1 MMADRLGGLL
11 LGIVLAVA
19 CVCESAPSAQSA
31 SQDARAESAPPNTA
45 LAVVPEE
52 SALNH
57 PKGTTGNAT
66 AASEVATTTT
76 TPRPESNR
84 TAANLTATNT
94 TAAPEAAGTTVHSG
108 DAVLH
113 YGSGGDSVVKK
124 PQHPTYFFS
133 SWITWREDNYL
144 MSILIPIACG
154 VAAAVLILCSLACI
168 GCCRRRCRSRNR
180 RKLHRKIDPKTFRKM
195 KAADRMKLL
204 AASSDEEF

>member
-1 MMADRLGGLL
+1 MLVTRRCELL
-11 LGIVLAVA
+11 LRAVVVALVVL
-19 CVCESAPSAQSA
+19 CEAAPPGNPDTKGHVQITTPSTALVVVPAKVSSGPSAH
-31 SQDARAESAPPNTA
+31 ENTTSTN
-45 LAVVPEE
+45 E
-52 SALNH
+52 
-57 PKGTTGNAT
+57 
-66 AASEVATTTT
+66 T
-76 TPRPESNR
+76 TPAAHNETTPLPTSANV
-84 TAANLTATNT
+84 TAQPNITNT
-94 TAAPEAAGTTVHSG
+94 TVQEG

-113 YGSGGDSVVKK
+113 YGAGTESEVVKEPRPHK
-124 PQHPTYFFS
+124 YFFT

-195 KAADRMKLL
+195 KAADRIKLL

>member
-1 MMADRLGGLL
+1 MLLSRRCELL
-11 LGIVLAVA
+11 LRAVVVATVVL
-19 CVCESAPSAQSA
+19 CEA
-31 SQDARAESAPPNTA
+31 APPGDLRTRTF
-45 LAVVPEE
+45 PTRR
-52 SALNH
+52 
-57 PKGTTGNAT
+57 GTK
-66 AASEVATTTT
+66 
-76 TPRPESNR
+76 
-84 TAANLTATNT
+84 
-94 TAAPEAAGTTVHSG
+94 G

-113 YGSGGDSVVKK
+113 YGVGSDGEVVKK
-124 PQHPTYFFS
+124 PQPHKYFFT

-195 KAADRMKLL
+195 KAADRIKLL

>member
-1 MMADRLGGLL
+1 MLADRLRGLL
-11 LGIVLAVA
+11 LGVLLTIAS
-19 CVCESAPSAQSA
+19 VCESAPPVSQVAQHGSATPS
-31 SQDARAESAPPNTA
+31 TA
-45 LAVVPEE
+45 VEVVPPELALIKDHKP
-52 SALNH
+52 SADSS
-57 PKGTTGNAT
+57 K
-66 AASEVATTTT
+66 AASEGTTTATT
-76 TPRPESNR
+76 PKPVVNG
-84 TAANLTATNT
+84 TATNHTATNT
-94 TAAPEAAGTTVHSG
+94 TAAPEAAATTVHSG

-113 YGSGGDSVVKK
+113 FGSGVDTVEKK
-124 PQHPTYFFS
+124 PQHHTYFFS

-195 KAADRMKLL
+195 KAADRIKLL

>member
-1 MMADRLGGLL
+1 MLL
-11 LGIVLAVA
+11 TRRCEILLQAVVVA
-19 CVCESAPSAQSA
+19 TILICEA
-31 SQDARAESAPPNTA
+31 APPMSPALHANVKGSTTPGTA
-45 LAVVPEE
+45 LMVLPSEAPLVPE
-52 SALNH
+52 
-57 PKGTTGNAT
+57 GGG
-66 AASEVATTTT
+66 
-76 TPRPESNR
+76 
-84 TAANLTATNT
+84 NT
-94 TAAPEAAGTTVHSG
+94 TSTNETTHEAHNETTLAPASGNVTAKSNVSNTTEHGG

-113 YGSGGDSVVKK
+113 YGVGTESEVVKK
-124 PQHPTYFFS
+124 PQPHKYFFT

-195 KAADRMKLL
+195 KAADRIKLL

>member
-1 MMADRLGGLL
+1 MLVPRRCEFL
-11 LGIVLAVA
+11 LGVIVLAAVVLSEA
-19 CVCESAPSAQSA
+19 APSGDKGSK
-31 SQDARAESAPPNTA
+31 APANNEGTTPNTA
-45 LAVVPEE
+45 LIVTTKAPPGTSGEGNVTTTNETLQ
-52 SALNH
+52 AAHNH
-57 PKGTTGNAT
+57 TTPLPIQTNAT
-66 AASEVATTTT
+66 IH
-76 TPRPESNR
+76 SNVSNV
-84 TAANLTATNT
+84 TSH
-94 TAAPEAAGTTVHSG
+94 EG

-113 YGSGGDSVVKK
+113 YGVGSDGEVVKT
-124 PQHPTYFFS
+124 PQPHKYFFT

-195 KAADRMKLL
+195 KAADRIKLL

>member
-1 MMADRLGGLL
+1 MSVTRRCQLL
-11 LGIVLAVA
+11 LQAVLVAAV
-19 CVCESAPSAQSA
+19 VLCEAAPPGNPAKDVHAKISTTPGTALMVLPSEAPSLPIGGA
-31 SQDARAESAPPNTA
+31 NTTSTNETRQGA
-45 LAVVPEE
+45 HNE
-52 SALNH
+52 
-57 PKGTTGNAT
+57 
-66 AASEVATTTT
+66 T
-76 TPRPESNR
+76 TPLPGNV
-84 TAANLTATNT
+84 TAQTNLTNT
-94 TAAPEAAGTTVHSG
+94 TEHGG

-113 YGSGGDSVVKK
+113 YGVDNNSEVVKK
-124 PQHPTYFFS
+124 PQTHKYFFT

-195 KAADRMKLL
+195 KAADRIKLL

>member
-1 MMADRLGGLL
+1 MLVTRRRELL
-11 LGIVLAVA
+11 LRAVVVALVVL
-19 CVCESAPSAQSA
+19 CEA
-31 SQDARAESAPPNTA
+31 APPGNPDAKGHVQSTTPSTA
-45 LAVVPEE
+45 LVVVPAKVSSGPGANENTTSTNE
-52 SALNH
+52 TTPAAHNETTLLPTSVNVTAQPNVSN
-57 PKGTTGNAT
+57 TTGH
-66 AASEVATTTT
+66 
-76 TPRPESNR
+76 
-84 TAANLTATNT
+84 
-94 TAAPEAAGTTVHSG
+94 GG

-113 YGSGGDSVVKK
+113 YGVDSDSEVVKK
-124 PQHPTYFFS
+124 PQPHKYFFT

-195 KAADRMKLL
+195 KAADRIKLL

>member
-1 MMADRLGGLL
+1 MLVTRHCELL
-11 LGIVLAVA
+11 LRAVVVAAVVL
-19 CVCESAPSAQSA
+19 CEA
-31 SQDARAESAPPNTA
+31 APPGKPAIN
-45 LAVVPEE
+45 
-52 SALNH
+52 S
-57 PKGTTGNAT
+57 NAK
-66 AASEVATTTT
+66 VATTPSTALMVLPSEATSLPKGGANITSTNETTQGAHNET
-76 TPRPESNR
+76 TP
-84 TAANLTATNT
+84 LTAPGNVTAQTNLTNT
-94 TAAPEAAGTTVHSG
+94 TEHGG

-113 YGSGGDSVVKK
+113 FGVDNDSEVVKK
-124 PQHPTYFFS
+124 PQPHKYFFT

-195 KAADRMKLL
+195 KAADRIKLL

>member
-1 MMADRLGGLL
+1 MLADRLRGLL
-11 LGIVLAVA
+11 LGILLAVA
-19 CVCESAPSAQSA
+19 CVCESAPSGSK
-31 SQDARAESAPPNTA
+31 DAKEGSTTPSTA
-45 LAVVPEE
+45 LMVIPQQPLPDKVHKPTAD
-52 SALNH
+52 
-57 PKGTTGNAT
+57 NAT
-66 AASEVATTTT
+66 TASEDTATTTT
-76 TPRPESNR
+76 ANG
-84 TAANLTATNT
+84 TAMNHTATNT
-94 TAAPEAAGTTVHSG
+94 TAAPEAAVTTVHSG

-113 YGSGGDSVVKK
+113 YGSGGDSVEKK

-195 KAADRMKLL
+195 KAADRIKLL